1 MIIIIMNNSS
11 LACKI
16 VMALKC
22 RGAYVMDGVYTTIDT
37 SQIMAASRKVTFLYI
52 IYTILWVQ
60 TKYYSINFVL
70 SLN

>member
-1 MIIIIMNNSS
+1 MIIIIMNNIS

-37 SQIMAASRKVTFLYI
+37 SHIMAASRMVTFLYI
-52 IYTILWVQ
+52 IYTILWIE
-60 TKYYSINFVL
+60 TKYYIVIILFCR
-70 SLN
+70 